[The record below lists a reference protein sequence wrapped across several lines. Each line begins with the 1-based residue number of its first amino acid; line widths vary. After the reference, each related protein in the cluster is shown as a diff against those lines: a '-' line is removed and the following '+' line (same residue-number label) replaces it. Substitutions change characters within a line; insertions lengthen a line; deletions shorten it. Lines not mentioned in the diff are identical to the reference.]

1 MWSGSR
7 HDSTK
12 LPLLTVGGLGGTM
25 KTGRVLDYLAKPDAE
40 RKLCGLYLAIL
51 DNMGVKLDKF
61 GDADVQLA
69 GL

>member
-1 MWSGSR
+1 
-7 HDSTK
+7 
-12 LPLLTVGGLGGTM
+12 M